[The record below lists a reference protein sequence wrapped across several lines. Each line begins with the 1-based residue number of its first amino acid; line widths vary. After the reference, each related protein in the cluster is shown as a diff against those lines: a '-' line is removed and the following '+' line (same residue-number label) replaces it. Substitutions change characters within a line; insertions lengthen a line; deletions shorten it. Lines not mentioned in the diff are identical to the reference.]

1 MGGCAGLGRGE
12 EKVKK
17 HQKRPPRFF
26 LWILSRLSL
35 YEEMFAITRDF
46 EIEYENIAEKSGMAK
61 SIFWLIGSI
70 LIASYYYLLLTT
82 KWRTVM
88 FRNYFKIAFRQ
99 LIKHKGFSIINVS
112 GLALGMT
119 ACLLMLMFV
128 ANETSYDNFHPN
140 KDRIFRVITDWGK
153 EGSRMKFAGAMP
165 AIAPTL
171 NEEVPEVEAAARVQH
186 INNAAVMDTENQSI
200 DEANAF
206 YVDPEIFDIL
216 NWHLVKGDKQN
227 VLDEPYT
234 VVLSYKIARKYFRTD
249 EALGQ
254 SLTINDKPYKI
265 TGVMKDLP
273 ANTHLYCEILVSYE
287 TVHALGLY
295 PEKPWN
301 VWGDTHNYILLKE
314 NVPVDAIHKKLNGLL
329 IKNAGDWYRGRM
341 DLIPQPLSAIHWD
354 NESRGDMGPKGN
366 YMYVY
371 LFLSASI
378 LVLFIACFNFMN
390 LSTSRYA
397 DRMKEVGIRKVVGA
411 NRRQLIHQFLVE
423 STLVALMAAAI
434 GIYLFI
440 LLNKSLYALLNI
452 DFIIGSSHSIYLY
465 GIIVLL
471 VCVVGLIAG
480 GYPAFFLSRFRPV
493 DIIKSGSWGVGKK
506 LSFRHVLVV
515 CQFSISILLIAGT
528 LVVYQQLNYMK
539 NTDLGF
545 EKKDVLLVAFPW
557 GNEEVKQKYSVLRDE
572 LLNNPNVISVSGVYT
587 VPGINSQ
594 FQMGARKAGDAREK
608 TVTLQALPADYGYVK
623 SMGIELVKG
632 RDLSKEYAL
641 DARESVLLNETA
653 LEVLGLE
660 NPIGE
665 KLLIPRNQKMTEMT
679 VVGVVKDFH
688 VQSLHNK
695 INPMIIFV
703 EPKMYAMMAIKI
715 IPTSPEET
723 IQSLK
728 ETWTSVLPFAGF
740 NYRYMED
747 AYHNFYRTEE
757 KTGKLIAV
765 FTCLALLVSCLGLF
779 GLASFMTSKRVKEIG
794 IRKVLGATPGG
805 ITALLSTQFT
815 KWVIVSNI
823 IAWPT
828 AYYLLSRWLEKF
840 AYKMSLGPAPFLLSG
855 AVALGIAILT
865 VSFLAMKAAL
875 ANPVE
880 SLRYE

>member
-1 MGGCAGLGRGE
+1 
-12 EKVKK
+12 
-17 HQKRPPRFF
+17 
-26 LWILSRLSL
+26 
-35 YEEMFAITRDF
+35 MFAVTRDF
-46 EIEYENIAEKSGMAK
+46 EIEYKNIAESHGRVKGF
-61 SIFWLIGSI
+61 FWMIGNTLMVSF
-70 LIASYYYLLLTT
+70 YYFLMTT

-88 FRNYFKIAFRQ
+88 FRNYIKIAFRQ

-128 ANETSYDNFHPN
+128 VNETSYDNFHPK

-186 INNAAVMDTENQSI
+186 INTFIVTDADNRSVNEG
-200 DEANAF
+200 NAF

-216 NWHLVKGDKQN
+216 NWRLVKGDKQS

-234 VVLSYKIARKYFRTD
+234 VVLSYKIARKYFGTD
-249 EALGQ
+249 DALGQ
-254 SLTINDKPYKI
+254 TLTINDKPYKI
-265 TGVMKDLP
+265 TGVMKDIP
-273 ANTHLYCEILVSYE
+273 ANTHLSCEILISYE
-287 TVHALGLY
+287 TVHALGEY

-301 VWGDTHNYILLKE
+301 VWGDTHNYMLLKE
-314 NVPVDAIHKKLNGLL
+314 NVSVENIHEKLNSLL

-341 DLIPQPLSAIHWD
+341 DLMPQPLSTIHWD

-366 YMYVY
+366 YLYVY

-378 LVLFIACFNFMN
+378 LVLLIACFNFMN
-390 LSTSRYA
+390 LSTSRYV
-397 DRMKEVGIRKVVGA
+397 DRMKEVGVRKVVGA
-411 NRRQLIHQFLVE
+411 NRQQLIHQFLVE
-423 STLVALMAAAI
+423 STLLALIAAAI
-434 GIYLFI
+434 GLYLFI

-452 DFIIGSSHSIYLY
+452 EFVVGSSHTFYLY

-471 VCVVGLIAG
+471 VCAVGLIAG

-493 DIIKSGSWGVGKK
+493 DIIKSGFWGVRNK
-506 LSFRHVLVV
+506 LSFRQALVV
-515 CQFSISILLIAGT
+515 LQFGISILLIIGT

-539 NTDLGF
+539 NSDLGF
-545 EKKDVLLVAFPW
+545 EKEDVLLVQFPW
-557 GNEEVKQKYSVLRDE
+557 GNDEVKQKYSVLRDE
-572 LLNNPNVISVSGVYT
+572 LMKNPNVLSLSGVYT
-587 VPGINSQ
+587 VPGVNSQ
-594 FQMGARKAGDAREK
+594 FQMGARIAGDDPEK

-623 SMGIELVKG
+623 SMGLELIEG

-641 DARESVLLNETA
+641 DRRESVLLNETS
-653 LEVLGLE
+653 LKVLGLK
-660 NPIGE
+660 NPIGA

-679 VVGVVKDFH
+679 VVGVVRDFH

-695 INPMIIFV
+695 INPMIIFI
-703 EPKMYAMMAIKI
+703 EPKMYAMMAVKI
-715 IPTSPEET
+715 SPTNPEET

-728 ETWTSVLPFAGF
+728 ESWNSVLPFVGF

-747 AYHNFYRTEE
+747 AYHSFYRTEE
-757 KTGKLIAV
+757 KSWKLITV
-765 FTCLALLVSCLGLF
+765 FTSLALLVSCLGLF

-794 IRKVLGATPGG
+794 IRKVLGATAGG
-805 ITALLSTQFT
+805 ITVLLSKQFT
-815 KWVIVSNI
+815 KWVIVSNLF
-823 IAWPT
+823 AWPL
-828 AYYLLSRWLEKF
+828 AYYLLSRWLENF
-840 AYKMSLGPAPFLLSG
+840 AYRMDLSPLPFLLSG
-855 AVALGIAILT
+855 AAALGIAVIT
-865 VSFLAMKAAL
+865 VSFQAIKAAI